1 MRNTTRESREGEGGE
16 KERGGASPPPSLR
29 PHGRPATAQAA
40 TRGAAHGGGW
50 RRGALGSG
58 GDEEGR
64 RRTEVGGGVCVFIK
78 LSVSVSDV
86 LCNSKKKKPQATPM
100 FIYMACTQACMVLLY
115 MHSQLA
121 SSCFAASVN

>member
-86 LCNSKKKKPQATPM
+86 LCNSKKKEATSHANVYIYGMHPSVHGFVIYAQSTGIVM
-100 FIYMACTQACMVLLY
+100 FCCV
-115 MHSQLA
+115 S
-121 SSCFAASVN
+121 